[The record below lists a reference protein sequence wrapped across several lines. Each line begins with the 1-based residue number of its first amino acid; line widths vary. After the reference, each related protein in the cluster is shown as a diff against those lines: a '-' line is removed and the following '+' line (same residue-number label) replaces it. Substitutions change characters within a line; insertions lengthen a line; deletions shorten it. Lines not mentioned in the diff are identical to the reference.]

1 MARTWNDQMSE
12 RAFIGTAMPPCDD
25 TVMCFP
31 DPPERA
37 NHDYGVIQFIL
48 AVLIFGTVI
57 PPDLYFANWL
67 LGRRIHALGDPMV
80 INSLV
85 TLSAVLAVPVIPLML
100 LALLVHRRQAARGE
114 RNLSIGGGGLSSV
127 EPGAG

>member
-1 MARTWNDQMSE
+1 MARTWDDQTSE
-12 RAFIGTAMPPCDD
+12 RAYIGTAMQPRDD
-25 TVMCFP
+25 TAMCLP

-37 NHDYGVIQFIL
+37 AHGYAVIQFIL

-67 LGRRIHALGDPMV
+67 LGGRIHALGDPMV
-80 INSLV
+80 INSLI

-100 LALLVHRRQAARGE
+100 LALLVHRRQVAHAQR
-114 RNLSIGGGGLSSV
+114 RKSV
-127 EPGAG
+127 G